1 MVSHARLSAALMRL
15 DPGTCGEVLGVPV
28 RRLPADSKYEPSA
41 GRYRIDGGEVLL
53 LLAALDR
60 LASLAGLRTV
70 GGGGCDDGGDDGP

>member
-1 MVSHARLSAALMRL
+1 MRL

-28 RRLPADSKYEPSA
+28 RRLPADSKYEPAA
-41 GRYRIDGGEVLL
+41 GRYRIDGGEVQL

-70 GGGGCDDGGDDGP
+70 GDGRCDDDGDGP